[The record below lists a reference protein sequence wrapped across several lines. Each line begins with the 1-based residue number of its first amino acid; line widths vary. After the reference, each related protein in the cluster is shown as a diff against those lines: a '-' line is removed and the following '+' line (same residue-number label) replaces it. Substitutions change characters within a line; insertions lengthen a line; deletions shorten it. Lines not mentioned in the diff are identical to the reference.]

1 MVDYPGTFWKDYEL
15 LDSGRGEK
23 LERFGPVVMIRPE
36 PKALWDRTLS
46 DAEWRRQA
54 HFCFRL
60 ASSDNAKAGRNGR
73 GRAQEAAKSGAIE
86 DRGTWERIRKMDEQW
101 FISYPGS
108 QPGLKFRLRL
118 GLTAFK
124 HVGVFPEQAPNW
136 EFIYRQVRR
145 IAGVPGRAVGISEG
159 AAGSPLRA
167 AGVPGE
173 AGSASG
179 DGRRPVKVLN
189 LFAYTGGA
197 SLAAKAAGAD
207 VTHLDSV
214 RQVVTWARGNME
226 ASGMDGIRWIVE
238 DAMKFVQREARRGN
252 LYDGI
257 ILDPPAYGHGP
268 DGEKWKL
275 DESLFGLLRS
285 VSQILRPKDSFMVLN
300 LYSNGY
306 SAALGETLV
315 REAFGL
321 GAAGGGSAVDGSKS
335 AGGSKA
341 AAGGSAAAETE
352 SAVAG
357 LTSGELA
364 LNDRFGKALPLSI
377 YVRLER

>member
-1 MVDYPGTFWKDYEL
+1 MLEFPGKEWKDYEL

-23 LERFGPVVMIRPE
+23 LERFGPVVMCRPE
-36 PKALWDRTLS
+36 PKALWDKSMT
-46 DAEWRRQA
+46 DAEWRRLA
-54 HFCFRL
+54 HFAFRL
-60 ASSDNAKAGRNGR
+60 SGKNAG
-73 GRAQEAAKSGAIE
+73 SGAIE
-86 DRGTWERIRKMDEQW
+86 DRGTWERLKKADDQWYIRY
-101 FISYPGS
+101 SSGPN
-108 QPGLKFRLRL
+108 FRLRL

-136 EFIYRQVRR
+136 EFIYQQVKRL
-145 IAGVPGRAVGISEG
+145 EG
-159 AAGSPLRA
+159 TP
-167 AGVPGE
+167 
-173 AGSASG
+173 
-179 DGRRPVKVLN
+179 KVLN

-226 ASGMDGIRWIVE
+226 ASGLDGIRWIVE

-275 DESLFGLLRS
+275 DESLFGLLQN
-285 VSQILRPKDSFMVLN
+285 VSKILKPKDSFMVLN

-321 GAAGGGSAVDGSKS
+321 DS
-335 AGGSKA
+335 AGSR
-341 AAGGSAAAETE
+341 
-352 SAVAG
+352 

-364 LNDRFGKALPLSI
+364 LNDKFGKILPLSI